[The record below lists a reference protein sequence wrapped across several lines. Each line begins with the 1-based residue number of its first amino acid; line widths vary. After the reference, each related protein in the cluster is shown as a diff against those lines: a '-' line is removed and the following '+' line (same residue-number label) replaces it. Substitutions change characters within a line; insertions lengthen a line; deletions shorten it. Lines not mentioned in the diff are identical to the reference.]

1 MSRPIET
8 ASNVKVIPAMTK
20 EELSQRKYKQTRVAA
35 YCRVSTDH
43 EEQANSYKVQ
53 IDYYTNLINSNPEW
67 TMAGIYA
74 DEGISGTQTKNRKEF
89 NKMIR
94 KCRQKKIDLVLCKSI
109 SRFARN
115 TVDCLEY
122 IRELRLLGIGV
133 IFEKENIN
141 TLAMNSEFI
150 ISLYGSFAQAESES
164 ISKNVSWGIEKSFKE
179 GKVKYVMDKTL
190 GYRMGED
197 GKPYIIEEEAEIVR
211 RIYRMFL
218 DGLSMQRIA
227 DIMQEECVARRSGC
241 TTWNRSNVNYILKNE
256 KYAGDAILQKSYTI
270 DCITHKRVKNNG
282 EKNKYILHDCHPAII
297 DRDTYNRT
305 QQELTRRCTIKQRSD
320 KAVTAQG
327 RYASKYALT
336 DIMICGECGTPYR
349 RVVWNSHGKKLPVWR
364 CINRLDHGNRYCK
377 HSPSLNE
384 ERLQQAIIDA
394 INTAYTHNTA
404 FLQSMENNIA
414 VVLNDEDK
422 NNTERVRIESR
433 LAEIDK
439 ARDDLIQLV
448 TSGSVG
454 EDSLDKEFEALND
467 EESYLKT
474 QLEAMKS
481 QTEKRD
487 EVRYS
492 IMSAVEGIGEMET
505 TMTEY
510 DEVAVRK
517 MIECIRVISKTEIQI
532 VFKGGYE
539 VNAAVEK

>member
-1 MSRPIET
+1 MARPIET
-8 ASNVKVIPAMTK
+8 AANVKVIPAMSPA
-20 EELSQRKYKQTRVAA
+20 ELKQSKYKQTRVAA
-35 YCRVSTDH
+35 YCRVSTNH
-43 EEQANSYKVQ
+43 EEQQNSYQVQ
-53 IDYYTNLINSNPEW
+53 IEYYTNLINSNPEW
-67 TMAGIYA
+67 TMAGIFA

-94 KCRQKKIDLVLCKSI
+94 KCKQKKIDLVLCKSI

-164 ISKNVSWGIEKSFKE
+164 ISKNVSWGIEKSFRE

-190 GYRMGED
+190 GYRMGD
-197 GKPYIIEEEAEIVR
+197 NGIPYIVEEEAEIVR
-211 RIYRMFL
+211 HIYRLFL

-227 DIMQEECVARRSGC
+227 DVLQAEGIARRSGC
-241 TTWNRSNVNYILKNE
+241 TTWNRSNINYILKNE

-305 QQELTRRCTIKQRSD
+305 QQELAKRGAIKKRSD
-320 KAVTAQG
+320 KAVTEQG
-327 RYASKYALT
+327 RYASKYALS
-336 DIMICGECGTPYR
+336 DIMICGECSTPYR

-364 CINRLDHGNRYCK
+364 CINRIEHGTKYCK
-377 HSPSLNE
+377 CSPSINE
-384 ERLQQAIIDA
+384 EKLHQAIIGA
-394 INTAYTHNTA
+394 MNEVYEQNTA
-404 FLQSMENNIA
+404 FLECMKMNIGI
-414 VVLNDEDK
+414 VLNDEDR
-422 NNTERVRIESR
+422 NNAKKVKIEKR

-439 ARDDLIQLV
+439 ARDDLIHLV
-448 TSGSVG
+448 TTGAVG
-454 EDSLDKEFEALND
+454 EDSLDKEFEALNA
-467 EESYLKT
+467 EEKYLRT
-474 QLEAMKS
+474 QLEEIQGQAV
-481 QTEKRD
+481 KRD

-492 IMSAVEGIGEMET
+492 IISVIEELEQFEKHK
-505 TMTEY
+505 TMY
-510 DEVAVRK
+510 DDIAVRK
-517 MIECIRVISKTEIQI
+517 VIECIRVLSKTEVQI
-532 VFKGGYE
+532 IFRGGFDMNVE
-539 VNAAVEK
+539 VEK